1 MCAIRAPHL
10 SMLSAI
16 GGGATQHNDT
26 AQEGERADRQPG
38 QEARAPRGHRLCPA
52 RSTRLGQ
59 RAQEAVG
66 IRAGDPYFRFW
77 FRYVARNRSRLERG
91 RVDEV
96 LGEVLADFDNLMGR
110 TFEECCRAWVGR
122 HAPRTRWAPE
132 QIGSWWSRDGQV
144 EIDVVGVRR
153 HRCVLLGSCK
163 WRRDG
168 RYRRARR
175 PLRSARGARGKG
187 RASAAGGVRAR
198 ALQRGARGARR
209 GRERDA
215 GQCRAAVRVSGSAVL
230 VGDGSA
236 RRSKLRQVPGCP
248 SDSLSMGPEAAAT
261 DRRASHPTLPRA
273 VVCDRLHRLH

>member
-1 MCAIRAPHL
+1 MLAAGALLYEDPRHLLREGEGVRDTGTHL

-26 AQEGERADRQPG
+26 AQKGERADRQPG

-66 IRAGDPYFRFW
+66 VRAGDPYFRFW

-96 LGEVLADFDNLMGR
+96 LGEVLADFDNLMGC

-163 WRRDG
+163 WRRT
-168 RYRRARR
+168 
-175 PLRSARGARGKG
+175 
-187 RASAAGGVRAR
+187 AGTEVLDDVYEAR
-198 ALQRGARGARR
+198 AALGAKAAQARLAVF
-209 GRERDA
+209 GRERFSA
-215 GQCRAAVRVSGSAVL
+215 ELENVMLANAA
-230 VGDGSA
+230 
-236 RRSKLRQVPGCP
+236 
-248 SDSLSMGPEAAAT
+248 
-261 DRRASHPTLPRA
+261 
-273 VVCDRLHRLH
+273 RLFG